1 MLFYVK
7 PQLNLSN
14 LIKSVFFLLHRV
26 IFGCLITCQN
36 NDNCIKQPK
45 IHRHTGIYQL
55 FLNNQFCSPF
65 LGGMSL
71 KFCHVHV
78 DFSCNK
84 WSNWFL
90 RHEDFYVATCHN
102 FVAKFVNA
110 LFFLA
115 RRPTLWQYRLWSF
128 NLGNTK
134 LDGFLAKIEL
144 LYLLKCSMYWQ
155 NLRNNEI
162 YTFYQR

>member
-1 MLFYVK
+1 MIIA
-7 PQLNLSN
+7 SN
-14 LIKSVFFLLHRV
+14 DQKFISILAFTSYFL
-26 IFGCLITCQN
+26 T
-36 NDNCIKQPK
+36 
-45 IHRHTGIYQL
+45 
-55 FLNNQFCSPF
+55 NQSCSPF

-78 DFSCNK
+78 DISCNK

-128 NLGNTK
+128 KLGNTK
-134 LDGFLAKIEL
+134 LDRLFAKIEL
-144 LYLLKCSMYWQ
+144 LYLFQCS
-155 NLRNNEI
+155 NGK
-162 YTFYQR
+162 T